1 MHWLHRRM
9 LTFSSHVQV
18 SPGCEANSGALGHLA
33 GCQESLGQGP
43 HTLSLWALPPG
54 WGLASPTGKADFPS
68 RAPLHQRPHH
78 PETRE
83 SLWKVR
89 LWPNRD
95 LTPGCPFLFPNPSS
109 PLASFT
115 GSNNSFSLQVGE
127 LIAFCRCFFCTMAR
141 WSLRCGHNHHP

>member
-1 MHWLHRRM
+1 MHWLHRRT
-9 LTFSSHVQV
+9 LSSSSNIQV
-18 SPGCEANSGALGHLA
+18 PPECEANSGALGHSA
-33 GCQESLGQGP
+33 GCQETLGHGP
-43 HTLSLWALPPG
+43 HTLSLSALPPG
-54 WGLASPTGKADFPS
+54 SGLASPTGKADFPS
-68 RAPLHQRPHH
+68 LTPLRQRPHH

-115 GSNNSFSLQVGE
+115 RPNNGFSLQVGE

-141 WSLRCGHNHHP
+141 